1 MFLLSVIAFGADPGL
16 PGCDARPEV
25 RQVIERD
32 LDGQKLDAMKVTEQD
47 ALRERVL
54 TDLIARFPREPT
66 PHERLMDSARWDQ
79 PEQFPAIQERYRK
92 MASENPDDPVALYLA
107 AYALFRTGTPE
118 IRFQCSWPDVANRL
132 YDGWAIPKNWLVD
145 PAGKWRWVEVGY
157 DSAEPDWV
165 GSMRKRVEDLKK
177 PDKTD

>member
-1 MFLLSVIAFGADPGL
+1 
-16 PGCDARPEV
+16 
-25 RQVIERD
+25 
-32 LDGQKLDAMKVTEQD
+32 
-47 ALRERVL
+47 
-54 TDLIARFPREPT
+54 
-66 PHERLMDSARWDQ
+66 
-79 PEQFPAIQERYRK
+79 
-92 MASENPDDPVALYLA
+92 
-107 AYALFRTGTPE
+107 
-118 IRFQCSWPDVANRL
+118 L